1 MRDMKNTMKALREPA
16 VRPATLLLSTV
27 GAPARL
33 DIKAFCRT
41 YALPQQTFTRI
52 TGFSPRAVSGWVN
65 GQRRNASTERQLA
78 ETQRLFAALARLVK
92 PAAIG
97 SWLETPNPAFAGST
111 PSQVIDRGETD
122 RLWRMIYELESGQ
135 PG

>member
-1 MRDMKNTMKALREPA
+1 MKSTMKATREITA
-16 VRPATLLLSTV
+16 RPASLLLSTV
-27 GAPARL
+27 GARIGM
-33 DIKAFCRT
+33 DIKAFCQA

-52 TGFSPRAVSGWVN
+52 TGFSPRAVSGWAN

-78 ETQRLFAALARLVK
+78 ETQRLFEALAKLVE

-97 SWLETPNPAFAGST
+97 PWLETPNPAFAGST
-111 PSQVIDRGETD
+111 PSQVIERGEAD